1 MYRVL
6 KAFTKSLLLLFVAV
20 ITFSCHKTTLED
32 QAEKMVNDY
41 TERYCPTPVQ
51 NMQRTDSI
59 VFDRSTKTFIFYFTL
74 TDKVD
79 DKNVIKQASKDIS
92 KTLLNELKED
102 TNYKVYK
109 EAGYNFSYI
118 FRSQKNKTIL
128 FKQRFTVKDYKH

>member
-1 MYRVL
+1 MFVMIV
-6 KAFTKSLLLLFVAV
+6 AFS
-20 ITFSCHKTTLED
+20 SCHRTTLED
-32 QAEKMVNDY
+32 QAQKMADDY

-59 VFDRSTKTFIFYFTL
+59 TFDRATKTFNFYFTL

-79 DKNVIKQASKDIS
+79 DVNIIKQARKDIS
-92 KTLLNELKED
+92 KALLNELKEN

-118 FRSQKNKTIL
+118 FRSQKNKSIL
-128 FKQRFTVKDYKH
+128 FKQQFTKKDYNH